1 MYSLAFW
8 KDAAE
13 RIFWTFVYAVVQYL
27 VTAGAFDVDTV
38 KAAALA
44 AVPVV
49 LVTIKSLIAGFVGN
63 PDSAAIAPRE

>member
-27 VTAGAFDVDTV
+27 ITAGALDMESV

-63 PDSAAIAPRE
+63 PDSAALKPGE